1 VLRKLRPHLRDLHRS
16 RIGEK
21 ARGGFLCLDMNE
33 GIPGLPEAF
42 VRRTLAS
49 IDSGFLCRY
58 PEYHRLKQSLA
69 RRNGLGSE
77 NISLSNGSDGSIK
90 NIFDAFI
97 GKGDRVLMTDP
108 TFAMYP
114 VYCRMYEAEAEAVE
128 YGADLAFPY
137 DEFSARLRRGV
148 KLAVVVNPNNPT
160 GSILEPGRLLR
171 LIQRARK
178 ADALFLVDEA
188 YFYYH
193 RETVMPWV
201 RRYENLIVLRTFSKL
216 CGLAAARIGYA
227 AASAPVVECLRKVKS
242 AFDVSALGVVL
253 AQRILEE
260 PGLMR
265 RLMRSVAAGKAHLVR
280 SLRRA
285 GIPHVAGRANF
296 VLIHC
301 GEVVPEVVHRL
312 AERRVLV
319 SGGFRQESL
328 QPYIRVTVGDRPTME
343 RFLKAFLPVWRELD
357 R

>member
-1 VLRKLRPHLRDLHRS
+1 MLRKLRPHLRGLHRS

-21 ARGGFLCLDMNE
+21 SRGGFLCLDMNE
-33 GIPGLPEAF
+33 GVPGLPEAF

-49 IDSGFLCRY
+49 LDSGFLCRY
-58 PEYHRLKQSLA
+58 PEYHPLKEILA
-69 RRNGLGSE
+69 RHNGLKPE

-97 GKGDRVLMTDP
+97 GRGDRVLMTDP

-114 VYCRMYEAEAEAVE
+114 VYCRMYEARADVVE

-137 DEFSARLRRGV
+137 DEFSDRLRKGV

-160 GSILEPGRLLR
+160 GSILEPGRMLR
-171 LIQRARK
+171 LIQRARR
-178 ADALFLVDEA
+178 ADALLLVDEA
-188 YFYYH
+188 YFYYY

-227 AASAPVVECLRKVKS
+227 AASAPVVDCLRKVKS
-242 AFDVSALGVVL
+242 AFDVSALGVVM
-253 AQRILEE
+253 AQRILEQ
-260 PGLMR
+260 PALMK
-265 RLMRSVAAGKAHLVR
+265 RLMRSVAVGKAHLVR
-280 SLRRA
+280 SLKRA
-285 GIPHVAGRANF
+285 GIPHVAGHANF
-296 VLIHC
+296 VLMHC
-301 GEVVPEVVHRL
+301 GESVPEVVRRL
-312 AERRVLV
+312 AQRRILV

-328 QPYIRVTVGDRPTME
+328 KPYIRVTVGDRRTME
-343 RFLKAFLPVWRELD
+343 SFLKSFLPVWKELC